1 MLDTETVAA
10 VRWEIE
16 VTAMGLSL
24 VSEGQLLQLEGAKDL
39 NWLHPCHPLLHLL
52 MARLRSNT
60 AVRPDDRLVASR
72 LVVQEL
78 SSSRICFDPV
88 SARSV
93 LRCYRLALWTTTNQ
107 RSVFSFD
114 RLSVVWTSV
123 VVVVVVVDSRNR
135 DSRPL
140 LPE

>member
-1 MLDTETVAA
+1 MS
-10 VRWEIE
+10 
-16 VTAMGLSL
+16 LSL
-24 VSEGQLLQLEGAKDL
+24 VSEGQLLQVEGVKNL
-39 NWLHPCHPLLHLL
+39 NWLHPCRPLLHLL

-72 LVVQEL
+72 SVVQEL

-88 SARSV
+88 SARSA
-93 LRCYRLALWTTTNQ
+93 LRCYRLALWTTTR

-114 RLSVVWTSV
+114 RLSVLWTSV
-123 VVVVVVVDSRNR
+123 VVVVVVVDSKNR
-135 DSRPL
+135 DSRRR